1 MILLSG
7 GTVYTPLEELPQTSV
22 AIEGGRIARVAP
34 VDAISDLSGSDERI
48 DVSGC
53 IVCPGFIDMH
63 VHGALGASF
72 RSPAAE
78 DIRKVTAYRATT
90 GTTGLL
96 ATIGTSSWDDT
107 VAALKAVVQAATAP
121 AGSRLLGVHMEGPYL
136 SPERPGA
143 MRIPLMREPSVDEVA
158 ALQDV
163 AQGMIKSMTLAP
175 EREGGLALAAYLTKH
190 DIIASIGHSDA
201 TFDQVA
207 AAVGSGVRQATH
219 TFNAMRPLH
228 HRDPGTVGGV
238 MAHPEITAELIGDGA
253 HVDREAGKLLIAAKG
268 WERVALVTD
277 GVEFSGLPAG
287 RYERASGVAV
297 TVSEVLATRDDGT
310 ITGSSSSLNR
320 NVGVYVEAGIP
331 LPHVLAMASLVP
343 ARQLG
348 LSHRKGLI
356 EAGADADIAVLS
368 RDFRVMLTIVGG
380 EIVYRAPEIAEG

>member
-22 AIEGGRIARVAP
+22 AIDDGRIARVVSAGEC
-34 VDAISDLSGSDERI
+34 ADLAGCGETI

-63 VHGALGASF
+63 THGALGASF
-72 RSPAAE
+72 SSNSVE
-78 DIRKVTAYRATT
+78 DIHKIRAYRVET

-96 ATIGTSSWDDT
+96 ATVGTASWEHT
-107 VAALKAVVQAATAP
+107 VASLRTIVDAASSP
-121 AGSRLLGVHMEGPYL
+121 VGSRLLGVHMEGPFL

-143 MRIPLMREPSVDEVA
+143 MRIPLMRTPDRDEVI
-158 ALQDV
+158 ALQKV
-163 AQGMIKSMTLAP
+163 AQGMIKVMTVAP
-175 EREGGLALAAYLTKH
+175 EREGGLELVEHL
-190 DIIASIGHSDA
+190 IELGIVPSIGHSDA
-201 TFDQVA
+201 TFAEVA
-207 AAVGSGVRQATH
+207 AAVRSGVCQATH

-238 MAHPEITAELIGDGA
+238 MAHAEITAELIGDGA
-253 HVDREAGKLLIAAKG
+253 HVDREVGKLLIAAKG

-277 GVEFSGLPAG
+277 GVEFSGLPPG
-287 RYERASGVAV
+287 RYERANGVAV

-320 NVGVYVEAGIP
+320 NVGVYVEAGVP

-380 EIVYRAPEIAEG
+380 EIMYCAPEFALG

>member
-7 GTVYTPLEELPQTSV
+7 GTVYTPLQEYPQTSV
-22 AIEGGRIARVAP
+22 ALSGGSITRVAP
-34 VDAISDLSGSDERI
+34 DADLADLTEAAETI

-72 RSPAAE
+72 STHSVE
-78 DIRKVTAYRATT
+78 DVHKICTYRAET

-96 ATIGTSSWDDT
+96 ATVGTASWEHT
-107 VAALKAVVQAATAP
+107 VGALETLAQAAAHPT
-121 AGSRLLGVHMEGPYL
+121 GTRLLGVHMEGPYL

-143 MRIPLMREPSVDEVA
+143 MRIPLMRPASTGEVA

-175 EREGGLALAAYLTKH
+175 EREGGLALVAYLAKH
-190 DIIASIGHSDA
+190 DIIPSIGHSDA
-201 TFDQVA
+201 TFAEVA
-207 AAVGSGVRQATH
+207 AAVRSGVRQATH

-238 MAHPEITAELIGDGA
+238 LAHPEITAELIGDGA
-253 HVDREAGKLLIAAKG
+253 HVNPEVGKLLIAAKG

-287 RYERASGVAV
+287 RYERASGVNV

-310 ITGSSSSLNR
+310 ITGSASSMNR

-331 LPHVLAMASLVP
+331 LPHVLAMASYVP
-343 ARQLG
+343 ARQIG
-348 LSHRKGLI
+348 LSDRKGI
-356 EAGADADIAVLS
+356 IQTGADADIAVLS

-380 EIVYRAPEIAEG
+380 EVVYCAPEFSQS